1 MTSDESSGIRHA
13 ISYEDFGQD
22 RTTGLISSVE
32 IKKKAEGNWTST
44 GEKFSYTYDDLGNIT
59 SVTDAN
65 NSPIAT
71 YKYDSLNQLIRENN
85 SRTGKTVTYQYNA
98 GGNLT
103 EKKIYS
109 YTTNEDLASATLEDT
124 AKGKKTWQS
133 FKNGLQY

>member
-85 SRTGKTVTYQYNA
+85 SQTGKTVTYQYNA

-103 EKKIYS
+103 EKKIFKVFDS
-109 YTTNEDLASATLEDT
+109 LNINRCDLNHEALYACVFISN
-124 AKGKKTWQS
+124 
-133 FKNGLQY
+133 F